1 MQAQVDA
8 PAALVLLDG
17 HALHDDAP
25 AALYVLAPQTAR
37 AKRDARCAEHGQSVR
52 RDRGR
57 GTFSGNA
64 IFFSRAC
71 GRHVLEHTRLL
82 PTPAVE

>member
-1 MQAQVDA
+1 MHEQVDA

-37 AKRDARCAEHGQSVR
+37 AKRDARCAEHGQSGVA
-52 RDRGR
+52 G
-57 GTFSGNA
+57 SGA
-64 IFFSRAC
+64 GYVQRECYFF
-71 GRHVLEHTRLL
+71 L
-82 PTPAVE
+82 